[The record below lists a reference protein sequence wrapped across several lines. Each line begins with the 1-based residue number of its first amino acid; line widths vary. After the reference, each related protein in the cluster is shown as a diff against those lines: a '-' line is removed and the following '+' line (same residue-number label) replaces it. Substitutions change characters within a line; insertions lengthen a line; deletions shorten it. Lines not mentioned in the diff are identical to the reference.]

1 MHIKTHKDL
10 RSRIFSLGYTNS
22 EVAAA
27 IGMSAQTL
35 SDKLTYKSR
44 FTSLEMAAIGKLL
57 KLSPE
62 EYYTFFI
69 KPIESYTEL
78 HCSN

>member
-44 FTSLEMAAIGKLL
+44 FTSFEMAAIGKLL
-57 KLSPE
+57 NLSPE
-62 EYYTFFI
+62 EYYIFFI

-78 HCSN
+78 NRSN